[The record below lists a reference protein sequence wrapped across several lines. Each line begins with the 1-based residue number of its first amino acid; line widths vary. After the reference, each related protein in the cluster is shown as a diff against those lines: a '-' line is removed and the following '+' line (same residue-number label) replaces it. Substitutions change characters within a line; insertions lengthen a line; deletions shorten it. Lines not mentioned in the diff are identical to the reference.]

1 MDTVIMEEF
10 FKTVE
15 EVRSVIAKISC
26 EVEEVKRIH
35 SVILSSTNQD
45 KKNTDE
51 LELLNNDTKKNANL
65 VRAKLKFMQKKW
77 PVDEGS
83 TTTTVIQRIQRNQY
97 SHLTRWFSEVMR
109 SYHKTQVSFREKCKA
124 QIQRQLEIVDKM
136 TTDEELEEMLYRD
149 DLTLFISDIKCDAE
163 ISSQALT
170 EIECRHRDIIC
181 LESSIKELHEVFVDT
196 AMLLEVQG
204 ELINNIEK
212 NVTSASEYVDTSKEE
227 TNKAVTYKKNRFKVA
242 SLPTFFKPLRR
253 QTSLKTAANPEN

>member
-1 MDTVIMEEF
+1 MDTRIMEEF

-15 EVRSVIAKISC
+15 EVRGVIAKISC
-26 EVEEVKRIH
+26 QAEEVKRIH
-35 SVILSSTNQD
+35 TVILSTPNLD

-51 LELLNNDTKKNANL
+51 LELLNSDTKKNADL

-77 PVDEGS
+77 PVEDLSPGA
-83 TTTTVIQRIQRNQY
+83 TVIQRIQRNQL

-109 SYHKTQVSFREKCKA
+109 SFHKAQVSFREKCKA
-124 QIQRQLEIVDKM
+124 QIQRQLEIVDKV

-149 DLTLFISDIKCDAE
+149 NLALFISDIKCDAE
-163 ISSQALT
+163 ISSRALT
-170 EIECRHRDIIC
+170 EIERRHQDIIC

-212 NVTSASEYVDTSKEE
+212 NVASASEYVDASRDE

-242 SLPTFFKPLRR
+242 FLPVFFKPLRR
-253 QTSLKTAANPEN
+253 QTSLKTTASPES